1 MRLRKIRGGQLSDT
15 TEINDDKKVLVVLAH
30 PDDPEFFC
38 GGTVARWA
46 AAGRSVAYCLLTRGD
61 KGADDDER
69 LTTEIAA
76 IREAEQRAA
85 AGVLGVEQVT
95 FLDHPDGYLEPN
107 LDLRRDIVRVLRQ
120 FRPDIVITCDPTNFF
135 PSNRHINH
143 ADHRAAGEATLDAVY
158 PAARSALYFP
168 ELYHEE
174 GLEPHKVHDVYVAG
188 AQHTNI
194 KVDISDH
201 IEQKL
206 LALREHKSQITDF
219 EALAQRLRESL
230 LDPESSP
237 DDPRWIERF
246 RRIEIR

>member
-1 MRLRKIRGGQLSDT
+1 LS
-15 TEINDDKKVLVVLAH
+15 EAAELDDNKKVLVVLAH

-46 AAGRSVAYCLLTRGD
+46 SAGRTIAYCLLTRGD
-61 KGADDDER
+61 KGADDDAIPSDQ
-69 LTTEIAA
+69 IARM
-76 IREAEQRAA
+76 REAEQRAA
-85 AGVLGVEQVT
+85 ASVLGVQEVF
-95 FLDHPDGYLEPN
+95 FLSHPDGYLEPS
-107 LDLRRDIVRVLRQ
+107 LDLRRDIVRVIRRV
-120 FRPDIVITCDPTNFF
+120 RPDIVITCDPTNFF

-168 ELYHEE
+168 ELYAEE

-188 AQHTNI
+188 AQHPNI
-194 KVDISDH
+194 KVDITEHFD
-201 IEQKL
+201 QKL
-206 LALREHKSQITDF
+206 RALQEHHSQIGDF
-219 EALAQRLRESL
+219 EALAARLRESM

-237 DDPRWIERF
+237 DDPRWIESF

>member
-1 MRLRKIRGGQLSDT
+1 VSDP
-15 TEINDDKKVLVVLAH
+15 TEIDDGKKVLVVLAH

-46 AAGRSVAYCLLTRGD
+46 AAGRSVTYCLLTRGE
-61 KGADDDER
+61 KGADDDA
-69 LTTEIAA
+69 LPSAEIAV

-85 AGVLGVEQVT
+85 ASVLGVDEVV
-95 FLDHPDGYLEPN
+95 FLDHHDGYLEPN
-107 LDLRRDIVRVLRQ
+107 IDLRRDIVRVLRR

-188 AQHTNI
+188 AQHPNI
-194 KVDISDH
+194 KVDITDH
-201 IEQKL
+201 FDQKL
-206 LALREHKSQITDF
+206 QALREHKSQIADF
-219 EALAQRLRESL
+219 EALAKRLRESM

-237 DDPRWIERF
+237 DDPRWIESY

>member
-1 MRLRKIRGGQLSDT
+1 MSDLNET
-15 TEINDDKKVLVVLAH
+15 HDNKKVLVVLAH

-46 AAGRSVAYCLLTRGD
+46 AAGRAVSYCLLTRGD
-61 KGADDDER
+61 KGADDDAVPSDQ
-69 LTTEIAA
+69 IAQM
-76 IREAEQRAA
+76 REAEQRAA
-85 AGVLGVEQVT
+85 ADVLGVHQVT
-95 FLDHPDGYLEPN
+95 FLSHPDGYLEPN
-107 LDLRRDIVRVLRQ
+107 LDLRRDIVRILRQ
-120 FRPDIVITCDPTNFF
+120 ERPDIVITCDPTNFF

-168 ELYHEE
+168 ELLNEE

-188 AQHTNI
+188 AQHPNT
-194 KVDISDH
+194 KVDITEH
-201 IEQKL
+201 FELKL
-206 LALREHKSQITDF
+206 RALQEHHSQISDF
-219 EALAQRLRESL
+219 DSLAERLRESM

-237 DDPRWIERF
+237 DDPRWIESF